1 VSLVVGAMTHLS
13 GRPPIS
19 RAPNITNHVRADA
32 HITIT
37 SVCAAATRT
46 GNLSRVRAPRDS

>member
-13 GRPPIS
+13 GWPPIS
-19 RAPNITNHVRADA
+19 RAPNITNHARADA